1 MNGLTKLGQDY
12 DEEITQED
20 TWTVISSYFE
30 EKGLVRQQLDSFNDF
45 IEITIQEIV
54 NESPKIVLFPES
66 AQQVDEEADSM
77 VGYYCK
83 LNIVFRLDM
92 KSNLGKFI

>member
-1 MNGLTKLGQDY
+1 LIKILTCSGQDY

-66 AQQVDEEADSM
+66 AQQMDEEADSM
-77 VGYYCK
+77 VMIFSK
-83 LNIVFRLDM
+83 ANFA
-92 KSNLGKFI
+92 